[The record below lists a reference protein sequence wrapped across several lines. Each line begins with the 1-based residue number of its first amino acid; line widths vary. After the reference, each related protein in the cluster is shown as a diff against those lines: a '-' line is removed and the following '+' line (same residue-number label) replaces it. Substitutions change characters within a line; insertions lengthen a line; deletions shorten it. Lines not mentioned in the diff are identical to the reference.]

1 MPTQLPKRR
10 RDPKQQTEAELRPLL
25 FAGLLLIAVLTCVC
39 VKFFPP
45 TPGYALA
52 AAPSELQ
59 LSP

>member
-10 RDPKQQTEAELRPLL
+10 RDSKQESEAELRPLL
-25 FAGLLLIAVLTCVC
+25 IAGLLLIAVLTCAC

-45 TPGYALA
+45 MPGYALA
-52 AAPSELQ
+52 EAPSELQ